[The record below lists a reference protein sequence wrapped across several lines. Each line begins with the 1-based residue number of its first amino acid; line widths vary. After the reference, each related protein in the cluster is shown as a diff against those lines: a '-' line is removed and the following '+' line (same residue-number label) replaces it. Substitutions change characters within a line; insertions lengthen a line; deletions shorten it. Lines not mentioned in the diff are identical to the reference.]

1 VRAIRSQLTRSQ
13 VASQLEAEVLSGVL
27 EAGTKLPSEREL
39 ALRLGVSRPLVR
51 EALRSL
57 VERGL
62 VEISPG
68 RGTFVRAASTA
79 DSVRAL
85 GSHYLRQKI
94 TPRHL
99 IEVRTIIEPAAAR
112 LAAERATDEEI
123 AALGHAVEQIDS
135 AASILDR
142 ARWDITLHTL
152 VARMSHNPVIETTFA
167 SIATLVFELMLRSL
181 SDSKIQAAS
190 APFHRALY
198 EAIRD
203 RDPQRAY
210 DAMLAHHESG
220 GKFYGKDLDSNLDVV
235 ARRELERLLGPT
247 ASLERVIG
255 EVLREQV
262 PPDGEASAAPLPDAP
277 PPARPRAAAKRS
289 KTAG

>member
-1 VRAIRSQLTRSQ
+1 LRSPLTRSE
-13 VASQLEAEVLSGVL
+13 VASQLEAEVLSGEL

-68 RGTFVRAASTA
+68 RGTFVRAASAT

-123 AALGHAVEQIDS
+123 EELGHAVEQINS
-135 AASILDR
+135 AGSILDR
-142 ARWDITLHTL
+142 ARWDIRLHTL
-152 VARMSHNPVIETTFA
+152 VARMSHNPVIETTFE

-181 SDSKIQAAS
+181 SDSKIQAES
-190 APFHRALY
+190 APFHHAVY

-210 DAMLAHHESG
+210 DAMLAHHERG
-220 GKFYGKDLDSNLDVV
+220 GKFYGKDLDSSLDVV

-247 ASLERVIG
+247 ASLERVIV
-255 EVLREQV
+255 EVMHE
-262 PPDGEASAAPLPDAP
+262 PLPADSEAP
-277 PPARPRAAAKRS
+277 TASKTNAPAKRRARPSAKPR
-289 KTAG
+289 KTAR